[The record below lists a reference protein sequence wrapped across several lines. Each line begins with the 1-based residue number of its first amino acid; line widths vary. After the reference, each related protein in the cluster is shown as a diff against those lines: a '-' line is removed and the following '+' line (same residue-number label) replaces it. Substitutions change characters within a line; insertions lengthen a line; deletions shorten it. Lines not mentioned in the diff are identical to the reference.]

1 MSIHLCAEQWGPR
14 VGRVVR
20 EEVAFELDLVLGEA

>member
-1 MSIHLCAEQWGPR
+1 MCAEQWGPR

-20 EEVAFELDLVLGEA
+20 KEVAFELDLVLGEI